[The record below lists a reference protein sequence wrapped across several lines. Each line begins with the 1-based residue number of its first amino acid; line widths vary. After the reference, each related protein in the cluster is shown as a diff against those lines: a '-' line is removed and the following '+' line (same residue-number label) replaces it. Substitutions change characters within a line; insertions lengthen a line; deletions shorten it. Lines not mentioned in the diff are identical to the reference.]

1 MRHCRVCD
9 RLLERCLLELNSM
22 PASAQSLPTRE
33 ALDTDQSLDLGV
45 YQCEACGLVQL
56 DCEPV
61 SYYREVIRATAYS
74 PEMKTF
80 RLSQLEAFVNTHG
93 LKGKKVLEI
102 GCGRGEYLGLLQE
115 SGLLPVGTEYGAAN
129 IAAAREAGY
138 QVESMFPDA
147 QAQGLEGSPFA
158 AFFTFNFMEHWP
170 DPRTVLIHVGKQL
183 AEDSVG
189 LVEVPNFDMLY
200 EKKISTEFI
209 ADHLS
214 YFTTQSL
221 RTLLELSGFDVLE
234 IREIWYRYILSATVR
249 KRKTL
254 NFEPF
259 KDTLAQQKLKLSH
272 FIEKAGHAGVAIWG
286 AGHQALAAIALMGL
300 AEHVRYVI
308 DSAPFKQG
316 RYTPASKLPIVA
328 PETLE
333 TDPVSSIIIMA
344 AGFSDEVARQ
354 IKQRWGDRFSLA
366 ILREDHVEEVP
377 S

>member
-1 MRHCRVCD
+1 
-9 RLLERCLLELNSM
+9 
-22 PASAQSLPTRE
+22 
-33 ALDTDQSLDLGV
+33 
-45 YQCEACGLVQL
+45 
-56 DCEPV
+56 
-61 SYYREVIRATAYS
+61 
-74 PEMKTF
+74 
-80 RLSQLEAFVNTHG
+80 
-93 LKGKKVLEI
+93 
-102 GCGRGEYLGLLQE
+102 
-115 SGLLPVGTEYGAAN
+115 
-129 IAAAREAGY
+129 
-138 QVESMFPDA
+138 MFPDA

-200 EKKISTEFI
+200 EKKLSTEFI

-366 ILREDHVEEVP
+366 ILREDHVEELP
-377 S
+377 L